1 MKGAKLYRA
10 ALLALS
16 NYVKTHGMRPSSVRN
31 MVLELIC
38 QLPQPFTA
46 QQLVKACEPEH
57 ISVATVYNV
66 LELLVDA
73 QILHVSNRQRGK
85 TNNEYELIVLPRPRM
100 QVVCLKCGR
109 VTDIQDKAIERLV
122 EERKYTNFEMQRFS
136 LFIYGEC
143 RTCRRRRKKE

>member
-1 MKGAKLYRA
+1 MPVTATLYGSA
-10 ALLALS
+10 
-16 NYVKTHGMRPSSVRN
+16 VGEGVR
-31 MVLELIC
+31 
-38 QLPQPFTA
+38 T
-46 QQLVKACEPEH
+46 
-57 ISVATVYNV
+57 
-66 LELLVDA
+66 
-73 QILHVSNRQRGK
+73 
-85 TNNEYELIVLPRPRM
+85 EYELIVLPRPRM